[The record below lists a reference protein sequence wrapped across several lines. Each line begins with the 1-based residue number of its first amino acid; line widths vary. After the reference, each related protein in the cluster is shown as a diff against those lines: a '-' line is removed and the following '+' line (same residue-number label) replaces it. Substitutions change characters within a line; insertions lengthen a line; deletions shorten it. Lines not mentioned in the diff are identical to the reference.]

1 MNQSRAILLVVSCLI
16 IVVLAGGG
24 LALRVGAADGSYRDV
39 VLFSEVLALISDN
52 YVDPVDGNGLLEG
65 AYEGMLGSL
74 DPNGAYL
81 SPEEVEEWKKP
92 AVGTSG
98 PGFTTIKVRGSLRV
112 VYVAPDSP
120 AADAGIV
127 PGDQIRQIDGR
138 PVRSLSQKQARRLL
152 RGESGSS
159 VNLELLHPR
168 DSYSRDNVDVL
179 RVPRGFAPY
188 VVDVIDGIAVLAVRD
203 LERLDV
209 ESLAE
214 ELDDVSSRGVDRLLL
229 DFRALTEGSPR
240 DVAGLVELFAS
251 GPLFQLKGRSG
262 DPIETVEG
270 ARPGPSWSGTI
281 GVLVNG
287 VTAGGGE
294 AATLLLQHRYDVKVY
309 GETTYGLG
317 AEPQLFEL
325 PDGSGLVFPTGV
337 WEIADGSRWN
347 ETGVEPDQIVRA
359 EDTDSEEIEAEQLR
373 RALEAFADDTS
384 EDREDESE
392 KEAA

>member
-1 MNQSRAILLVVSCLI
+1 MSQSRVILLVVSCVVV
-16 IVVLAGGG
+16 VVLAGGG

-52 YVDPVDGNGLLEG
+52 YVDAVDGNGLLEG

-81 SPEEVEEWKKP
+81 SPEEVEEWKSP
-92 AVGTSG
+92 ATGAAG
-98 PGFTTIKVRGSLRV
+98 PGLTGVKVHGSLEV
-112 VYVAPDSP
+112 VYVDPGSP
-120 AADAGIV
+120 AADLGIV
-127 PGDQIRQIDGR
+127 RGDQIREIDGR
-138 PVRSLSQKQARRLL
+138 PVRTMSQEQARRLL

-159 VNLELLHPR
+159 VKLELLHPH
-168 DSYSRDNVDVL
+168 DSYSRETVDVL
-179 RVPRGFAPY
+179 RAPRAFDPY
-188 VVDVIDGIAVLAVRD
+188 VVEVVDGIAVLGVRD

-209 ESLAE
+209 GSLAE

-240 DVAGLVELFAS
+240 DIVGLVELFAS
-251 GPLFQLKGRSG
+251 GPLFRLKGRSG
-262 DPIETVEG
+262 DAIETVE
-270 ARPGPSWSGTI
+270 AKRLDPVWSGTI
-281 GVLVNG
+281 GILVNG
-287 VTAGGGE
+287 ATAGGGE
-294 AATLLLQHRYDVKVY
+294 AATLLLKHRYDVKVY

-337 WEIADGSRWN
+337 WETADGNRWN
-347 ETGVEPDQIVRA
+347 ETGVEPDEIVRA
-359 EDTDSEEIEAEQLR
+359 EETESEEIEQEQLR
-373 RALEAFADDTS
+373 RALESFARDTS
-384 EDREDESE
+384 EEREDQSQ